1 LQCQSFI
8 LVYVHLYIVS
18 LQETYM
24 LLQYIIS
31 NLHIC
36 CFFSHCKENQDGYQ
50 SSVLR
55 SDTYADRNEMYL
67 D

>member
-1 LQCQSFI
+1 
-8 LVYVHLYIVS
+8 
-18 LQETYM
+18 M

-36 CFFSHCKENQDGYQ
+36 CFLSHCKENQDGYQ

-55 SDTYADRNEMYL
+55 SDTYADRNETYIYKKVIL
-67 D
+67 L